1 MNDADPAILA
11 TVIAT
16 IRATVNED
24 WIEDFDIGPDTNF
37 HDDLELESI
46 EFVKIADAL
55 QARFGA
61 KLDIAGWLSG
71 RSIHEL
77 IKLNVGE
84 LADYIAKAA
93 AQG

>member
-1 MNDADPAILA
+1 MTDPDAALLA
-11 TVIAT
+11 SVIDT

-24 WIEDFDIGPDTNF
+24 WIEDFDIGPGTNF

-61 KLDIAGWLSG
+61 QLDIVGWLSA
-71 RSIHEL
+71 RSIQEL

-84 LADYIAKAA
+84 LADYIAKA
-93 AQG
+93 GVWG